1 MVKHT
6 QTISR
11 ETAMNCLSVFDNFA
25 GLALKALR
33 NAREF
38 AVELILQ

>member
-11 ETAMNCLSVFDNFA
+11 ETEMNCLSVFDNFA